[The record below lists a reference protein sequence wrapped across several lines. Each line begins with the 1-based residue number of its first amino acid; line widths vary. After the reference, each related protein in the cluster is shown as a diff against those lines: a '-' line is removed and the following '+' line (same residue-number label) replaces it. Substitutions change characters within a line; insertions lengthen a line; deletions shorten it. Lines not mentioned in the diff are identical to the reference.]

1 VAAAGKLTTD
11 CKETD
16 NMNLS
21 RKIAAVTL
29 ALVLPAVTLATT
41 KSEAAFKKMQ
51 SLAGEWATGDQ
62 HGMQAKSTFKLIVSD
77 TTIMETLA
85 MSGMEE
91 MVTFYHIDGDA
102 ISLVHYC
109 PTNNQ
114 PRMRAIPAAADTNE
128 LVFEFEGAANL
139 PSPTAGHQHKL
150 TLHFDDANHI
160 TETWV
165 WRKDGKDTPMV
176 IHLVRQKN

>member
-1 VAAAGKLTTD
+1 
-11 CKETD
+11 
-16 NMNLS
+16 MNLS
-21 RKIAAVTL
+21 RRIAAATL
-29 ALVLPAVTLATT
+29 ALILPAVTLATT

-51 SLAGEWATGDQ
+51 SLAGEWASTDQ

-102 ISLVHYC
+102 ITLVHYC

-114 PRMRAIPAAADTNE
+114 PRMRAIPSAADTNE

-139 PSPTAGHQHKL
+139 PSPATGHQHKL

-176 IHLVRQKN
+176 FHLKRQRP

>member
-1 VAAAGKLTTD
+1 MILLRRITATT
-11 CKETD
+11 
-16 NMNLS
+16 
-21 RKIAAVTL
+21 
-29 ALVLPAVTLATT
+29 LVLILPAVVLATT
-41 KSEAAFKKMQ
+41 NSEAAFKKMQ
-51 SLAGEWATGDQ
+51 SLAGEWTGTGE
-62 HGMQAKSTFKLIVSD
+62 HSMQVKSTFKLIVSD

-91 MVTFYHIDGDA
+91 MVTFYHVDGNA
-102 ISLVHYC
+102 ISLIHYC

-114 PRMRAIPAAADTNE
+114 PRMRAIPTSAETNE

-139 PSPTAGHQHKL
+139 PSPATGHQHKL

-160 TETWV
+160 TEIWV

-176 IHLVRQKN
+176 LHLTRQKA

>member
-1 VAAAGKLTTD
+1 MRSIRRIL
-11 CKETD
+11 
-16 NMNLS
+16 
-21 RKIAAVTL
+21 AVTL
-29 ALVLPAVTLATT
+29 ALTMPVAALAATN
-41 KSEAAFKKMQ
+41 SEEAFKKMKA
-51 SLAGEWATGDQ
+51 LTGEWVGTDL
-62 HGMQAKSTFKLIVSD
+62 HGMQAQSTFKLIVSD

-91 MVTFYHIDGDA
+91 MVTFYHIDGNA
-102 ISLVHYC
+102 ITLIHYC

-114 PRMRAIPAAADTNE
+114 PRMRAIPASADANE
-128 LVFEFEGAANL
+128 LIFEFEGAANL
-139 PSPTAGHQHKL
+139 PSPAIGHQHKL

-176 IHLVRQKN
+176 IHLIRQKS

>member
-1 VAAAGKLTTD
+1 
-11 CKETD
+11 
-16 NMNLS
+16 MNLS
-21 RKIAAVTL
+21 RRVIVATL
-29 ALVLPAVTLATT
+29 ALALPAIVLATT
-41 KSEAAFKKMQ
+41 KSESAFKKMQ
-51 SLAGEWATGDQ
+51 SLAGEWTGSDQ
-62 HGMQAKSTFKLIVSD
+62 HGMHVKSTFKLIVSD

-102 ISLVHYC
+102 ITLIHYC

-114 PRMRAIPAAADTNE
+114 PRMRAIPGAADTNE
-128 LVFEFEGAANL
+128 LIFEFESAANL
-139 PSPTAGHQHKL
+139 ASPATGHQHKL

-165 WRKDGKDTPMV
+165 WRQNGKDTPMV
-176 IHLVRQKN
+176 VHLARQKKQGEP

>member
-1 VAAAGKLTTD
+1 MRFILRTASIAFALFICGVV
-11 CKETD
+11 
-16 NMNLS
+16 
-21 RKIAAVTL
+21 IAATN
-29 ALVLPAVTLATT
+29 
-41 KSEAAFKKMQ
+41 SEAAFKKMQ
-51 SLAGEWATGDQ
+51 SLAGEWTGTDD
-62 HGMQAKSTFKLIVSD
+62 HGMQAKSTFKLIVSS

-91 MVTFYHIDGDA
+91 MVTFYHIDGNA

-114 PRMRAIPAAADTNE
+114 PRMRAIPTTADANE
-128 LVFEFEGAANL
+128 LIFEFEGAANL
-139 PSPTAGHQHKL
+139 PSLATGHQHKL

-176 IHLVRQKN
+176 VHLARQKN

>member
-1 VAAAGKLTTD
+1 MRFFSRTGSIALALVICGAVAAAT
-11 CKETD
+11 
-16 NMNLS
+16 N
-21 RKIAAVTL
+21 
-29 ALVLPAVTLATT
+29 
-41 KSEAAFKKMQ
+41 SEAAFKKMQ
-51 SLAGEWATGDQ
+51 SLAGEWTGTDD
-62 HGMQAKSTFKLIVSD
+62 HGMQVKSTFKLIVSD

-91 MVTFYHIDGDA
+91 MVTFYHIDGNA
-102 ISLVHYC
+102 ITLIHYC

-114 PRMRAIPAAADTNE
+114 PRMRAIPGSADSKE

-139 PSPTAGHQHKL
+139 ASPATGHQHKL

-165 WRKDGKDTPMV
+165 WRQNGKDTPMV
-176 IHLVRQKN
+176 AHLARQKN

>member
-1 VAAAGKLTTD
+1 MRFFFRATSIVLALFICGVAA
-11 CKETD
+11 E
-16 NMNLS
+16 
-21 RKIAAVTL
+21 
-29 ALVLPAVTLATT
+29 ATN
-41 KSEAAFKKMQ
+41 SEAAFKKMK
-51 SLAGEWATGDQ
+51 SLAGEWTGTDS

-77 TTIMETLA
+77 TTVMETLA

-91 MVTFYHIDGDA
+91 MVTFYHIDGNA
-102 ISLVHYC
+102 ISLIHYC

-114 PRMRAIPAAADTNE
+114 PRMRAVPTSADPME
-128 LVFEFEGAANL
+128 LLFEFEGAANL
-139 PSPTAGHQHKL
+139 ASPAAGHQHKL

-176 IHLVRQKN
+176 IHLARQKP

>member
-1 VAAAGKLTTD
+1 
-11 CKETD
+11 
-16 NMNLS
+16 MNLS
-21 RKIAAVTL
+21 RRIAATTF
-29 ALVLPAVTLATT
+29 ALILPAVAFATT

-51 SLAGEWATGDQ
+51 SLAGGWTGTDD
-62 HGMQAKSTFKLIVSD
+62 HGMQVRSTFKLIVSG

-91 MVTFYHIDGDA
+91 MVTFYHIDGNA
-102 ISLVHYC
+102 ITLVHYC

-114 PRMRAIPAAADTNE
+114 PRMRAIPAAADPNE

-139 PSPTAGHQHKL
+139 PSLATGHQHKL

-165 WRKDGKDTPMV
+165 WRKEGKDTPTV
-176 IHLVRQKN
+176 VHLTRQKN

>member
-1 VAAAGKLTTD
+1 MILLRRIAATTFALILPVAAL
-11 CKETD
+11 
-16 NMNLS
+16 
-21 RKIAAVTL
+21 AATN
-29 ALVLPAVTLATT
+29 
-41 KSEAAFKKMQ
+41 SEAVFKKMQ
-51 SLAGEWATGDQ
+51 SLAGDWTGTDQ
-62 HGMQAKSTFKLIVSD
+62 HGMEAKSTFKLIVSD

-91 MVTFYHIDGDA
+91 MVTFYHIDGNA
-102 ISLVHYC
+102 ITLVHYC

-114 PRMRAIPAAADTNE
+114 PRMRTIPASADPGE

-139 PSPTAGHQHKL
+139 PSSATGHQHKL

-165 WRKDGKDTPMV
+165 WRQNGKDTPMV
-176 IHLVRQKN
+176 IHLARKKS